1 MKIRDLLAEA
11 MLALTAHRLRTALT
25 MLGLIIGIASVIALV
40 AIGQGTQLAISESIA
55 EMGSNLYII
64 TSGTSKSSGVRG
76 AAGSRPS
83 LTLADAYALER
94 EIPNLSAVV
103 PIVAGSAQ
111 VVYGPNNW
119 NTRVWGVTPNY
130 LAVGN
135 WQIAEGS
142 GFDKRDVHALARVA
156 IIGHTVAREVF
167 GNTNPV
173 GKIMRIG
180 SSPYLVRGVLLPK
193 GQGVTGQ
200 DQDDVVLV
208 PVTTAQ
214 RLLFGTQVID
224 GVSFIM
230 AQAVSLEVMPKTQKE
245 MERLLRQRHR
255 IRNGEEDDFSV
266 RDLTAIAN
274 TAQNA
279 AKLLSYLLGAIASIS
294 LLVGGIGIMNIMLV
308 SVTERTREIG
318 IRLAIGAKEKDI
330 LFQFLC
336 EAILVSFFGALIG
349 LLLGFCAAWG
359 ASAWG
364 GMTVVINI
372 WSVVFSIL
380 VAAGIGVFFGFYPAK
395 VAARQNPIDALR
407 YE

>member
-1 MKIRDLLAEA
+1 MKIHDLFAEA
-11 MLALTAHRLRTALT
+11 MQALTAHRLRTALT
-25 MLGLIIGIASVIALV
+25 MLGLVIGIASVIALV

-64 TSGTSKSSGVRG
+64 TSGAAKSSGVRG

-83 LTLADAYALER
+83 LTLADAYALEK
-94 EIPNLSAVV
+94 EIPTLSAAV
-103 PIVAGSAQ
+103 PIVAGTAQ

-119 NTRVWGVTPNY
+119 NTKVWGVTPNY
-130 LAVGN
+130 LTVGN
-135 WQIAEGS
+135 WQIAQGS
-142 GFDKRDVHALARVA
+142 GFDRRDIHALARVA

-180 SSPYLVRGVLLPK
+180 GSPYLVRGVLVPK
-193 GQGVTGQ
+193 GQGLTGQ
-200 DQDDVVLV
+200 DQDDMVLV

-214 RLLFGTQVID
+214 RLLFGTQIID

-230 AQAVSLEVMPKTQKE
+230 AQASSIEVMPQTQAE

-255 IRNGEEDDFSV
+255 IRSGEEDDFTV

-318 IRLAIGAKEKDI
+318 IRLAIGAKERDI
-330 LFQFLC
+330 LLQFLC

-349 LLLGFCAAWG
+349 LLLGFLTALAASTWG
-359 ASAWG
+359 N
-364 GMTVVINI
+364 MTVVINF
-372 WSVVFSIL
+372 WSVIFSIL
-380 VAAGIGVFFGFYPAK
+380 VAASIGVFFGFYPAK